1 MRKLMSGAVLAVS
14 LVTLAACTTAT
25 PYQPV
30 AGNSASSMAR
40 GYSDQ
45 KIESNRYRLKF
56 AGNSATTRE
65 TVEDY
70 MLYRAAELALENGFD
85 WFTLSGRNT
94 KEDRTTTT
102 TYADPFR
109 GPYFGGVFW
118 RYYRGPGWGAWG
130 AWEQDETTFY
140 RYEAS
145 AEVLLG
151 KGPKPANDPNA
162 YDARE
167 VKQNLDPRIIRPAAR
182 Q

>member
-1 MRKLMSGAVLAVS
+1 MRKFITIAAIGVCLTAL
-14 LVTLAACTTAT
+14 TACTTPT

-30 AGNSASSMAR
+30 AAGASQSMAR

-45 KIESNRYRLKF
+45 RIEANRYRLKF
-56 AGNSATTRE
+56 TGNSATSRE

-70 MLYRAAELALENGFD
+70 MLYRAAELALENGYD
-85 WFTLSGRNT
+85 WFSLVGRNT

-102 TYADPFR
+102 TYRDPFPR
-109 GPYFGGVFW
+109 YYGGFYY
-118 RYYRGPGWGAWG
+118 RYYRGGWGAWG
-130 AWEQDETTFY
+130 GWEEDETTFY

-151 KGPKPANDPNA
+151 KGEKPAGDPNA

-167 VKQNLDPRIIRPAAR
+167 VKGNLDGRIVRPTAPR
-182 Q
+182 